1 MYYLQIFS
9 SAHHNMYDL
18 KENIFKPI
26 WPIWRADINTH
37 LVRVAIL
44 RFGFRQQRSGLRR
57 ALPLFGK
64 PLMFRLCVR
73 FTFLLIGRLVVW
85 LTLIEVWNVLLL
97 GKPLYSNVASQ
108 KTVGLLSVVSCSVG
122 FACLQYSA
130 LTSRSFCSQCEMFF
144 REGCP
149 SGLSGLLHCCSRVQ
163 YSALTSEEILS
174 VKHSSEKAVG
184 QLADRLQHRVLLRSK
199 FVLNNDHHH
208 QCCHKVPNGGPEK
221 VCVLYQRSENLVY
234 GLIPFVLGFLN
245 KSRQAGQTADLPNL
259 TWRLYVANFLF

>member
-1 MYYLQIFS
+1 MFFWLGIHFI
-9 SAHHNMYDL
+9 L
-18 KENIFKPI
+18 I
-26 WPIWRADINTH
+26 WFH
-37 LVRVAIL
+37 
-44 RFGFRQQRSGLRR
+44 S
-57 ALPLFGK
+57 
-64 PLMFRLCVR
+64 
-73 FTFLLIGRLVVW
+73 
-85 LTLIEVWNVLLL
+85 
-97 GKPLYSNVASQ
+97 
-108 KTVGLLSVVSCSVG
+108 LLSVVSCSVG

-163 YSALTSEEILS
+163 YSALTSEKILS
-174 VKHSSEKAVG
+174 VKHSSEKAVR

-199 FVLNNDHHH
+199 FVLINNHHH

-234 GLIPFVLGFLN
+234 GLIPFVLGFIN

-259 TWRLYVANFLF
+259 TWRLYVANFFFKKKNIIIIPILHPQSSQSTLPDLSHKLDHQLIVETSHQGAVPLHNLSQLCDLQLN